1 MERQLLLNCRE
12 QKGVMSKMKVL
23 LVDDEMITLKMLKS
37 IIPWE
42 KLGLELMDTA
52 DDGEE
57 AYRKVLQEMPD
68 IIISDIRMKN
78 MDGLEFVKKV
88 REISENV
95 KIILMSG
102 YADFDYVKEAIRY
115 GCSNYILKPVDEQ
128 ELEQSLC
135 KVIAQIRGKAYE
147 KQIRDQSEE
156 QLRIIELLKYMR
168 GSNNKNKILSNK
180 NKYGFD
186 FEGCT
191 LLLIQQQSDSINEF
205 DTASNMELMGE
216 KYAVSMIGDVI
227 GEVYRKKYLYFE
239 EDAWLF
245 LIEKTEEEE
254 LLEMIRE
261 IIAVF
266 HRELKMQIMVCFSKA
281 CTDIDEL
288 PQVYEQV
295 MSLQKYGFYIGEE
308 QILGYDYNCV
318 GQEIDELRRIGIF
331 REMEQAVASW
341 DKVQLLELLEE
352 AFELSTIYQP
362 GSQQDIYDFCN
373 KTLYLLKKDISYKE
387 LLEYHSLH
395 DLKEFMKRIIEEMSG
410 EENEGKKYSKPI
422 SESLKLIEERYNEN
436 LSLDDI
442 SNAIS
447 VSKNYFCYL
456 FKREVGMSL
465 WNYLTMVR
473 LKYARKLLEETNL
486 KAYEIAFQ
494 VGYDNPS
501 YFSKMFKR
509 QEGMTPNEYRDSKK
523 S

>member
-1 MERQLLLNCRE
+1 
-12 QKGVMSKMKVL
+12 MSKMKVL

-42 KLGLELMDTA
+42 RLGLELLGTA

-57 AYRKVLQEMPD
+57 AYRKVLREMPD

-78 MDGLEFVKKV
+78 MDGLELVKKV
-88 REISENV
+88 RAISENV

-102 YADFDYVKEAIRY
+102 YADFDYVKEAIWY
-115 GCSNYILKPVDEQ
+115 GCSNYILKPIDEQ

-135 KVIAQIRGKAYE
+135 QVIEQIRGKAYE
-147 KQIRDQSEE
+147 KKIRDQSEE
-156 QLRIIELLKYMR
+156 QLRMLELFKYMR
-168 GSNNKNKILSNK
+168 GSNNKNKILQNK
-180 NKYGFD
+180 NKYD
-186 FEGCT
+186 FCFQDCM

-205 DTASNMELMGE
+205 DTASNMELMGD
-216 KYAVSMIGDVI
+216 KYAVAMIGDVI
-227 GEVYRKKYLYFE
+227 GEQYRKKYLYFE
-239 EDAWLF
+239 DDAWLF
-245 LIEKTEEEE
+245 LIEKTEEQE
-254 LLEMIRE
+254 LIEMIRK
-261 IIAVF
+261 IISVF
-266 HRELKMQIMVCFSKA
+266 HRELEMQLMVCFSKV
-281 CTDIDEL
+281 CIDIDEL
-288 PQVYEQV
+288 PKIYEQV

-331 REMEQAVASW
+331 REMEQAVASS

-352 AFELSTIYQP
+352 AFELSTVYQP
-362 GSQQDIYDFCN
+362 NTQQDIYDFCN

-395 DLKEFMKRIIEEMSG
+395 ELKEFMRQIIGNMDGG
-410 EENEGKKYSKPI
+410 EEKNEEKKYSKPI

-465 WNYLTMVR
+465 WNYLTTVR